1 LGKGQAGIWT
11 MKVRNPCESPK
22 YVCVH
27 RNFLRVMG
35 LAMLTYFAFD
45 LTDALTNFAGTIS
58 PVTYM
63 RLLVIPLSFYLVTG
77 VYCLMLSHHKSSPPD
92 R

>member
-1 LGKGQAGIWT
+1 MSA
-11 MKVRNPCESPK
+11 RNSGESAK
-22 YVCVH
+22 YVRVH

-35 LAMLTYFAFD
+35 LAMLTYFVFD
-45 LTDALTNFAGTIS
+45 SADVLTNFVSAIP

-63 RLLVIPLSFYLVTG
+63 RLLVVPLSFYLVTG
-77 VYCLMLSHHKSSPPD
+77 VYSLKLSRHKASSPD

>member
-1 LGKGQAGIWT
+1 MRT
-11 MKVRNPCESPK
+11 RNLSESAK
-22 YVCVH
+22 YVRVH
-27 RNFLRVMG
+27 RSFLRVMG

-45 LTDALTNFAGTIS
+45 LTDALTDFVSAIP

-63 RLLVIPLSFYLVTG
+63 RLLMIPLSFYLVTG
-77 VYCLMLSHHKSSPPD
+77 VYCLTLSHHKVSPPD

>member
-1 LGKGQAGIWT
+1 MKARDLG
-11 MKVRNPCESPK
+11 ESAK
-22 YVCVH
+22 YVRVH

-35 LAMLTYFAFD
+35 LAMLTYFVFD
-45 LTDALTNFAGTIS
+45 LTDALTNFVSAIPT
-58 PVTYM
+58 VTYM

-77 VYCLMLSHHKSSPPD
+77 IYCLTLSHHKASSQN

>member
-1 LGKGQAGIWT
+1 
-11 MKVRNPCESPK
+11 MKARKLSKSAK
-22 YVCVH
+22 YVRVH

-45 LTDALTNFAGTIS
+45 LTNTLTNVVSAIPPTI
-58 PVTYM
+58 YM

-77 VYCLMLSHHKSSPPD
+77 VYCLTLSRHKTSTPD

>member
-1 LGKGQAGIWT
+1 
-11 MKVRNPCESPK
+11 MKASNLSESAK
-22 YVCVH
+22 YVRVH

-45 LTDALTNFAGTIS
+45 LTNALTDFASAI
-58 PVTYM
+58 PQVTYM

-77 VYCLMLSHHKSSPPD
+77 VYCLTLSRHKASPPD
-92 R
+92 Q

>member
-1 LGKGQAGIWT
+1 
-11 MKVRNPCESPK
+11 MKVRNPGESAK

-45 LTDALTNFAGTIS
+45 LTDALTNFVSAIS

-63 RLLVIPLSFYLVTG
+63 RLLVIPLSFYLGTG
-77 VYCLMLSHHKSSPPD
+77 VYCLTLSRHKPSLPD

>member
-1 LGKGQAGIWT
+1 
-11 MKVRNPCESPK
+11 MKARHLSESAK
-22 YVCVH
+22 YVRVH

-45 LTDALTNFAGTIS
+45 LTNALTNFVSAIP
-58 PVTYM
+58 PVTYV

-77 VYCLMLSHHKSSPPD
+77 VYCLTLSRHKVSPPD

>member
-1 LGKGQAGIWT
+1 M
-11 MKVRNPCESPK
+11 MKARHLSESAK
-22 YVCVH
+22 YVRVH
-27 RNFLRVMG
+27 RNFLRIMG

-45 LTDALTNFAGTIS
+45 LTDALTGFVGAIP
-58 PVTYM
+58 PVTYL

-77 VYCLMLSHHKSSPPD
+77 VYCLTLSCHKVSPPD

>member
-1 LGKGQAGIWT
+1 
-11 MKVRNPCESPK
+11 MKARNLSESAK
-22 YVCVH
+22 YVRVP
-27 RNFLRVMG
+27 RNFLKVMG

-45 LTDALTNFAGTIS
+45 LTNALTDFVSAIP

-77 VYCLMLSHHKSSPPD
+77 VYCLTLSRHKVSPPD

>member
-1 LGKGQAGIWT
+1 
-11 MKVRNPCESPK
+11 
-22 YVCVH
+22 
-27 RNFLRVMG
+27 MG

-45 LTDALTNFAGTIS
+45 LTDALTNFASAIS
-58 PVTYM
+58 SVTYM

-77 VYCLMLSHHKSSPPD
+77 VYCLMLSRHKPSQPD

>member
-1 LGKGQAGIWT
+1 
-11 MKVRNPCESPK
+11 MK
-22 YVCVH
+22 YVRVH
-27 RNFLRVMG
+27 RSFLRIMG

-45 LTDALTNFAGTIS
+45 LTDALTDFVSAIP

-63 RLLVIPLSFYLVTG
+63 KLLVIPLTFYLVTG
-77 VYCLMLSHHKSSPPD
+77 VYCLTLSHRKTSSPD

>member
-1 LGKGQAGIWT
+1 MKGRDQS
-11 MKVRNPCESPK
+11 ESAK
-22 YVCVH
+22 YVRVH

-35 LAMLTYFAFD
+35 LAMLTYFVFD
-45 LTDALTNFAGTIS
+45 LTNALTNFVSAIP

-77 VYCLMLSHHKSSPPD
+77 VYCLTLSRHKASPPD